1 MAETE
6 SIFVKILTPEKPF
19 LVKEVSSIEVSALD
33 GPYLVLPRR
42 APAMKLLTQGVIV
55 LTEEGKTERYL
66 ITDGVVKIRD
76 NGCTILVKEALNA
89 EDTKLDEIKKRLAVF
104 EEKEKNGNA
113 LEAPEMTKKA
123 FLQTVVGYFE
133 KRAVP

>member
-19 LVKEVSSIEVSALD
+19 LVKEVSSVEVPAQN

-42 APAMKLLTQGVIV
+42 APAMKLLKQGVIV

-66 ITDGVVKIRD
+66 TTDGVIKIRD

-89 EDTKLDEIKKRLAVF
+89 EDANLDEIKKRLAVF
-104 EEKEKNGNA
+104 EEKENRGEP
-113 LEAPEMTKKA
+113 LEAPEIKKKA
-123 FLQTVVGYFE
+123 FLQAAVGYFE
-133 KRAVP
+133 KRTVP

>member
-1 MAETE
+1 MAESE

-19 LVKEVSSIEVSALD
+19 LVKEVSSIEVPAQN

-42 APAMKLLTQGVIV
+42 APAMKLLKQGVIV

-66 ITDGVVKIRD
+66 TTDGVVKIRD

-89 EDTKLDEIKKRLAVF
+89 EDVNLDEIKKRLAVF
-104 EEKEKNGNA
+104 EEKESRGEP
-113 LEAPEMTKKA
+113 LEAPEAKKKA
-123 FLQTVVGYFE
+123 FLQAVAGYFE
-133 KRAVP
+133 KRTVP

>member
-19 LVKEVSSIEVSALD
+19 LVKEVSSVEVPALG

-76 NGCTILVKEALNA
+76 NGCTILVKEALNT
-89 EDTKLDEIKKRLAVF
+89 EDTNLDNIKKRLAVF
-104 EEKEKNGNA
+104 EEKEKNGET
-113 LEAPEMTKKA
+113 LEAPETAKKA

-133 KRAVP
+133 KRTVP

>member
-19 LVKEVSSIEVSALD
+19 LVKEVSSVEIPAQN

-42 APAMKLLTQGVIV
+42 APAMKLLKQGVIV

-66 ITDGVVKIRD
+66 TTDGVVKIRD

-89 EDTKLDEIKKRLAVF
+89 EDVKLDEIKTRLAVF
-104 EEKEKNGNA
+104 EEKEKKGEA
-113 LEAPEMTKKA
+113 LEAPEVTKKA
-123 FLQTVVGYFE
+123 FLQAVVGYFE
-133 KRAVP
+133 KRTVP

>member
-19 LVKEVSSIEVSALD
+19 LVKEVSSVEIPAQN

-42 APAMKLLTQGVIV
+42 APAMKLLKQGVIV

-66 ITDGVVKIRD
+66 TTDGVVKIRD
-76 NGCTILVKEALNA
+76 NGCTILVKEALNV
-89 EDTKLDEIKKRLAVF
+89 EDVKLDEIKKRLAVF
-104 EEKEKNGNA
+104 EEKEKNGEA
-113 LEAPEMTKKA
+113 LEAPEATKKA
-123 FLQTVVGYFE
+123 FLQAVVGYFE
-133 KRAVP
+133 KRTVP